1 MMHPSYK
8 AWKDAC
14 NAMMYQERRLEC
26 YFQWYPFSILSKTD
40 WEVLSS
46 EAFFSTYI
54 QDGAFLI
61 CRSMRFTTK
70 GFVQKQGI
78 AFRDSVLVSPV
89 LFLYLLAFGIEYQGV
104 FVDSRPEMVCEYAG
118 NIAKKQVHY
127 WRSYQRYRAHM
138 RIAKGS
144 YSYYLKTDI
153 ANFFGSINVDKLI
166 SKMQD
171 CSNGGFSATDGLFL
185 RALLLY
191 CGEGKYPTIQ
201 NHPTLSFLATKV
213 FLSDA
218 DAGLSRNMQKNAS
231 LDSFKL
237 VRYVDDLFIFF
248 DVKDGASPF
257 QAKEELLNKYADILR
272 LSGLTLNQ
280 GKVEFGQTSA
290 LSLAEATES
299 CVDFSGLQT
308 EETIDNVAGR
318 TARLFEEIARRA
330 SGRDYLQQDFNEAV
344 ESAFAREEGAAS
356 PIQTFRSCLYREQDD
371 FRERIVID
379 SIRRA
384 LDSSKAVLSYNTA
397 ELTKCILNTNDGPLI
412 KKMLNILFRSHRDG
426 SWSSI
431 DALVAINYLI
441 GRGMVHE
448 DLLKTLREEEPGLD
462 AYIRMF
468 CTGERFVASPAS
480 EVEAKL
486 IFVISGDV
494 PSKIQFAN
502 QLYHKVTHN
511 YFERVSYVRAF
522 FDRFSTF
529 YKRKVLHSHKKKK
542 SFLYQV
548 NDLIPIY
555 SSIDGS
561 KKALHEAEMLRQRNP
576 LIHAGSELINDS
588 YKKDIREV
596 IESLVEL
603 ISALLKDTDLPI
615 GK

>member
-1 MMHPSYK
+1 MHPSYK
-8 AWKDAC
+8 VWKDAC
-14 NAMMYQERRLEC
+14 SAMMRQKRRLEC
-26 YFQWYPFSILSKTD
+26 YFQWYPFSTLSKTD

-104 FVDSRPEMVCEYAG
+104 FVDPRPEMVCEYAG

-127 WRSYQRYRAHM
+127 WRSYQRYRAYM

-191 CGEGKYPTIQ
+191 CGEGKFPTIQ

-218 DAGLSRNMQKNAS
+218 DVGLSRNMQKNAS
-231 LDSFKL
+231 VDSFKL

-280 GKVEFGQTSA
+280 GKVEFGQTRA
-290 LSLAEATES
+290 LSLAEAPES
-299 CVDFSGLQT
+299 CVDFSELQT

-330 SGRDYLQQDFNEAV
+330 GGRDYLQQDFNEAV
-344 ESAFAREEGAAS
+344 ESAFAREEGTAS
-356 PIQTFRSCLYREQDD
+356 PMQAFRSSLYHEQGS

-379 SIRRA
+379 SIQKA
-384 LDSSKAVLSYNTA
+384 LDSSKAILSYNTD

-412 KKMLNILFRSHRDG
+412 KKMLNILFRSYRDG

-448 DLLKTLREEEPGLD
+448 DLLRTLRETEPGLD

-468 CTGERFVASPAS
+468 CTGERFVTNPAS
-480 EVEAKL
+480 EVESKL

-511 YFERVSYVRAF
+511 YFEQVSYVRAF
-522 FDRFSTF
+522 FDRFSSV
-529 YKRKVLHSHKKKK
+529 YQQKVLHKKKK
-542 SFLYQV
+542 FLFRERE
-548 NDLIPIY
+548 IKPIY
-555 SSIDGS
+555 ASIEGS
-561 KKALHEAEMLRQRNP
+561 DKMIHEAEMLRQHNP
-576 LIHAGSELINDS
+576 LVHASSELIVDS
-588 YKKDIREV
+588 YKKDIHEV

-615 GK
+615 EE